1 MKLVCILPVLIFV
14 FDSSSC
20 TLVLTLA
27 DAFAVK
33 LGYARELGASLIKLQ
48 VQNLSSMDADWF
60 YSSFHHSH
68 PILTERLKAM
78 SWTGDRKIVE
88 EKAADEEKPVKAADR
103 EL

>member
-1 MKLVCILPVLIFV
+1 
-14 FDSSSC
+14 
-20 TLVLTLA
+20 
-27 DAFAVK
+27 VK
-33 LGYARELGASLIKLQ
+33 LGYTRELGASLIKLQ

-78 SWTGDRKIVE
+78 NWSGENKIVQKSLDA
-88 EKAADEEKPVKAADR
+88 EKAVKAADR